1 MSPIDRYTCEETF
14 RRLDDYLD
22 RVLTPHEMQLVR
34 DHLEVCAVC
43 AAEYKFEAGLLTR
56 LRHKLQRIP
65 APPDLMAKISRALA
79 RPESGDDP
87 PKA

>member
-43 AAEYKFEAGLLTR
+43 AAEYKFEAGLLTQ
-56 LRHKLQRIP
+56 LRYTLHRITAP
-65 APPDLMAKISRALA
+65 ADLMAKISRALA
-79 RPESGDDP
+79 QADSGDDQ